1 MYESDVSQR
10 PPLVSAGSL
19 RVDRFPAGGENEEL
33 LGRERESRR
42 GENRE
47 LSLPTVFLPHC

>member
-19 RVDRFPAGGENEEL
+19 RVVRFPAGGENEEL

-42 GENRE
+42 EEKRREEN
-47 LSLPTVFLPHC
+47 TITITMAY